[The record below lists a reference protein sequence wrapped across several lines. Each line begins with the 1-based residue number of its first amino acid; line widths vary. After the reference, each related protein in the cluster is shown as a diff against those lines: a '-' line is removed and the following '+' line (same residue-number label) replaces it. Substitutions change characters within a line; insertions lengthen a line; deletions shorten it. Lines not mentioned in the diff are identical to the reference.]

1 MSITSFSLHTP
12 PPEAEQTI
20 QSILAP
26 GTSMK
31 LMPTH
36 CLSSHG
42 QLEGFMLEV
51 PRDDKGS
58 VLPVN
63 RTMFHGTSL
72 FEVASS
78 GSGVINT
85 DFMRLQMSDMKESMR
100 ALQDSICAKAKG
112 KEAAFSCM
120 PDVIDTLGSVR
131 TEGGLVEARI
141 ARTTGRRCVDFR
153 SWEPELPCSISILQ
167 SFIRSSHQRDVRAH
181 KLFIAVS
188 GGLNK
193 ASDEFYNLLTD
204 VGAEW
209 TCQEVCDSA
218 EVWWLRKASQ
228 RARAR
233 VALLTAEH
241 FGLKIPSVVDLF
253 SYDNYRV
260 GTPVADTIEYNIAP
274 HEERGTVEFYSACC
288 DTTGITNGIV
298 ARMHPA
304 EGCWLFRGAL
314 KSSSKLMNFGSM
326 FGCKS
331 ACGVFPTRSAFYKKH
346 QGSPSCVNG
355 FDTEIVVRRES
366 ALRVKADGFVF
377 QCFDE
382 QFMGNLAANMQW
394 DRNSGV
400 IELVP
405 IIVGLP

>member
-1 MSITSFSLHTP
+1 MSIASFSLHAP

-72 FEVASS
+72 FEVSSS

-218 EVWWLRKASQ
+218 EVCGIIPPPTGPQHR
-228 RARAR
+228 
-233 VALLTAEH
+233 TA
-241 FGLKIPSVVDLF
+241 
-253 SYDNYRV
+253 
-260 GTPVADTIEYNIAP
+260 
-274 HEERGTVEFYSACC
+274 
-288 DTTGITNGIV
+288 
-298 ARMHPA
+298 
-304 EGCWLFRGAL
+304 
-314 KSSSKLMNFGSM
+314 
-326 FGCKS
+326 
-331 ACGVFPTRSAFYKKH
+331 
-346 QGSPSCVNG
+346 
-355 FDTEIVVRRES
+355 
-366 ALRVKADGFVF
+366 
-377 QCFDE
+377 
-382 QFMGNLAANMQW
+382 
-394 DRNSGV
+394 
-400 IELVP
+400 
-405 IIVGLP
+405 